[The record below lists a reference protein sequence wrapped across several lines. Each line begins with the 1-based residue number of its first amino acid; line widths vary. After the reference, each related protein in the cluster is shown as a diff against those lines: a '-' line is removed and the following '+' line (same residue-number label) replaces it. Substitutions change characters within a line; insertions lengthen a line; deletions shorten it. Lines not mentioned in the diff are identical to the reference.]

1 MRNNTLYLLERC
13 KEGLRK
19 TFEEFYE
26 DRSKV
31 DYEKYLT
38 NEEFK
43 KARISMLKIYDEM
56 NEIIPPIFKNCRSI
70 EEFIHF
76 LDLDTYNSTEYMGN
90 LGFISSEFNTI
101 LDYVELKSIEV
112 QIIEVQC
119 NVSDNLNYDSII
131 EDIKKC
137 ENRIN
142 GGDYSG
148 AITSAKSLLEGVCK
162 ELFYIIEGTEA
173 DKNLKF
179 PELFKKVKEH
189 LGLVPQKQTL
199 EKSLKEVVS
208 GLNKVVQGIN
218 EIRNISGDGH
228 TRTKNPS
235 KHHAVLVANSAKTV
249 VSFLFDTYQYQL
261 DRGTLKQYKKV

>member
-26 DRSKV
+26 ERSKV
-31 DYEKYLT
+31 NYEKYLT

-56 NEIIPPIFKNCRSI
+56 NEIVPPIFKSCRTI

-101 LDYVELKSIEV
+101 IDYVELKSIEV

-119 NVSDNLNYDSII
+119 NVPDNLNYDSII

-137 ENRIN
+137 ENRIDD
-142 GGDYSG
+142 GDYSG
-148 AITSAKSLLEGVCK
+148 AITSAKSLIEGVCK
-162 ELFYIIEGTEA
+162 ELLYIIEGTEA
-173 DKNLKF
+173 DTNLKF
-179 PELFKKVKEH
+179 PELFKKSREH
-189 LGLVPQKQTL
+189 LGLVPKKQTL
-199 EKSLKEVVS
+199 EKSLKDVVS
-208 GLNKVVQGIN
+208 GLIKVVQGIN

-228 TRTKNPS
+228 TRTKSPS
-235 KHHAVLVANSAKTV
+235 KHHAVLVVNSAKTV

-261 DRGTLKQYKKV
+261 DRGNLKQYKKV